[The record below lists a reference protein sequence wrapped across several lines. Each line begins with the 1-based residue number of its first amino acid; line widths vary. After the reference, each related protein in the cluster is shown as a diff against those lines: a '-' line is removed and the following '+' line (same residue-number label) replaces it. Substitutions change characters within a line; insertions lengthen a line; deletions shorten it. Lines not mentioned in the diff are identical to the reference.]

1 VRRWIDADAVFL
13 LAAFAIDRLSLSP
26 MLMLMPMSLTIA
38 LLLT

>member
-13 LAAFAIDRLSLSP
+13 LAAFSIDRLSLSP
-26 MLMLMPMSLTIA
+26 MLMPMSLTIA